1 MRSLCQSLKPG
12 QLRDILLVGAA
23 VLLVGASFGAIAVG
37 VGLPWYLPMLLSVV
51 VFAGAAQFVFIG
63 IIGAGG
69 SVPAAVI
76 AGLVVNL
83 RHLPFG
89 FALGDVMGNRWWER
103 IVGSYL
109 MIDETVAF
117 TGRQRGDAA
126 RRATYWVCGI
136 VLFVAWNLG
145 VLVGTFGGAM
155 LGDPDALG
163 LDAAFPAVLITL
175 VLPAMTDPAVRR
187 AAIAGG
193 VVAVVSA
200 PFLPT
205 GVPVLVAL
213 IGLLLAV
220 DRRPQPDGAGR

>member
-1 MRSLCQSLKPG
+1 MRSFCQSLGRG

-37 VGLPWYLPMLLSVV
+37 VGLPWYLPLLLSVM
-51 VFAGAAQFVFIG
+51 VFAGAAQFVFVG
-63 IIGAGG
+63 IVGAGG
-69 SVPAAVI
+69 SVVSAVI

-89 FALGDVMGNRWWER
+89 FALGDAMGKRWWER
-103 IVGSYL
+103 VFGSYL

-117 TGRQRGDAA
+117 TTPQRDDAA
-126 RRATYWVCGI
+126 RRAMYWICGM
-136 VLFVAWNLG
+136 VLFVGWNLG
-145 VLVGTFGGAM
+145 VLAGTFGGVL

-163 LDAAFPAVLITL
+163 LDAAFPAVLIAL
-175 VLPAMTDPAVRR
+175 ILPALAEPAVRR
-187 AAIAGG
+187 AALAGG
-193 VVAVVSA
+193 VVAVLSA
-200 PFLPT
+200 PFLPA